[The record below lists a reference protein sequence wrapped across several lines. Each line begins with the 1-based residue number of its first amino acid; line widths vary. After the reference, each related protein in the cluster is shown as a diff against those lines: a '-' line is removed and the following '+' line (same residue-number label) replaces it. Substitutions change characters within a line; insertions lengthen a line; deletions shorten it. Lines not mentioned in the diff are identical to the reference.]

1 LGPVQKIII
10 KMGVRSSKMV
20 ESGIIKH
27 GPCGVVRTRK
37 GCEWRFCRE
46 TKFKIK
52 IEFLLLGRKLT

>member
-1 LGPVQKIII
+1 
-10 KMGVRSSKMV
+10 MV

-52 IEFLLLGRKLT
+52 IDLGEN